1 MLFEDG
7 NAGGEPVSAT
17 CGADEEHRARAVSWW
32 YRRQHVVNLE
42 VAVQLERDTGGVGAV
57 ARGSTKQCSK
67 YALTRRSTDTIAASQ
82 H

>member
-57 ARGSTKQCSK
+57 AVVPQNSVANT
-67 YALTRRSTDTIAASQ
+67 L
-82 H
+82 